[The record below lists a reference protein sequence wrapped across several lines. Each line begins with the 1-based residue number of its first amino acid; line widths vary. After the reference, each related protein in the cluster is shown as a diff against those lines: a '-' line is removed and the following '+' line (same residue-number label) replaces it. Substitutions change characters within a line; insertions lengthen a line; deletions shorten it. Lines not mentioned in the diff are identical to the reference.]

1 MSIAT
6 FVDVEAALL
15 NSANEPRR
23 EIVEALRA
31 VVRFARNE
39 IDAGNDHLMEMLDE
53 AIDAEDQR
61 AAEQPS

>member
-15 NSANEPRR
+15 NSEDNPSG

-31 VVRFARNE
+31 VVRFSRNE
-39 IDAGNDHLMEMLDE
+39 IEADNEAILRMMQD
-53 AIDAEDQR
+53 AIDAEDER
-61 AAEQPS
+61 AAGHSS